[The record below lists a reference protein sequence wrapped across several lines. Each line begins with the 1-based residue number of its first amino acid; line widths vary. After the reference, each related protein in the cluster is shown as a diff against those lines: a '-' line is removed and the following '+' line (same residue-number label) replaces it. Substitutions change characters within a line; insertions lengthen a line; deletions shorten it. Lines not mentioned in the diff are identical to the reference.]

1 MSAKGTHAVL
11 AGVLGC
17 FLVTGFP
24 AAAFASSGQ
33 AVRID
38 DSGTVVVDPVL
49 EMQWQ
54 PAGRSAGSPL
64 VSGSTRV
71 AVQLNLAVYV
81 GQSGQIYMTL
91 PRSSGATVRATWQTG
106 GTLLPGSLISGERA
120 LVYAGPIGGPLLR
133 DLMDIRLEADGGRL
147 QQPEALSFG
156 FEIEVM
162 P

>member
-49 EMQWQ
+49 EM
-54 PAGRSAGSPL
+54 
-64 VSGSTRV
+64 
-71 AVQLNLAVYV
+71 
-81 GQSGQIYMTL
+81 
-91 PRSSGATVRATWQTG
+91 
-106 GTLLPGSLISGERA
+106 
-120 LVYAGPIGGPLLR
+120 LR
-133 DLMDIRLEADGGRL
+133 
-147 QQPEALSFG
+147 
-156 FEIEVM
+156 
-162 P
+162 